1 MPPYLCSFCSPYGLA
16 RRVPEAVLAGTG
28 TLYRWMIGFMRRRE
42 TLRFPVLAQGKE
54 AAVRSPLSLG
64 FLC

>member
-1 MPPYLCSFCSPYGLA
+1 MPD
-16 RRVPEAVLAGTG
+16 AVLAGTG

-42 TLRFPVLAQGKE
+42 ILRLPVSVQGKE
-54 AAVRSPLSLG
+54 VAVRLPLSLG